1 MVISPTSPP
10 RLSKKKAVLQLNC
23 VNRQQSMLSTVNTIL
38 PPPPRLHPLNPTDSN
53 PVEIETLSPLH
64 PNQNPGGGEGEKMF
78 IFRLIY

>member
-1 MVISPTSPP
+1 
-10 RLSKKKAVLQLNC
+10 
-23 VNRQQSMLSTVNTIL
+23 MLSTVNTIL